1 MQQRY
6 AFLAQQFAL
15 FRQPVLILDL
25 EATGG
30 DLLRD
35 RITEIAFLR
44 FDGDSVQKFSQLV
57 NPQQEISPFI
67 SELTGINNEMVQN
80 APTFA
85 QLLPEI
91 LPMLRGAILVAHNA
105 RFDYSLFSSECA
117 RAGVAFATQTLCT
130 VKLSKALYPHEY
142 KHNLDTIAER
152 FGLTAEGSRHR
163 AWADVAMLA
172 DFLQLALAQHDW
184 LPMAMNLLQPATLP
198 EHLPANIR
206 VILAREF
213 SDRFGVVRIQAA
225 CGRTDILLCEQ
236 AFRETVAWLNRHAH
250 QVQQIEHIE
259 FYPTIGALHN
269 VFVYAKLVRQYGL
282 SLPENG
288 RHTVQFYTQQGC
300 LKAKVR
306 ALPSGVMSEPPTGVF
321 FHPKAAK
328 KAVLE
333 WAKQWEICPT
343 WLGVLPYSPPK
354 SAPCPVSLTKKC
366 VCQSSDVAAHNA
378 LVQSN
383 RYHLPT
389 VDWLPQPRLQITETD
404 VSTGKTLDFV
414 VERGALLLDDG
425 TWFVCA
431 ELLNVLKQKFKS
443 ERKTVSVIN

>member
-30 DLLRD
+30 DLMRD

-44 FDGDSVQKFSQLV
+44 FDGDSVQHFSQLI

-67 SELTGINNEMVQN
+67 TELTGISNEMVQH

-85 QLLPEI
+85 ELLPEI
-91 LPMLRGAILVAHNA
+91 LPLLRGAILVAHNA
-105 RFDYSLFSSECA
+105 RFDYSLLSSECA

-142 KHNLDTIAER
+142 KHNLDVIAER
-152 FGLTAEGSRHR
+152 FALTAEGSRHR

-198 EHLPANIR
+198 EHLPAQIR
-206 VILAREF
+206 AILAHEF
-213 SDRFGVVRIQAA
+213 SDRFGVVRIQAT

-236 AFRETVAWLNRHAH
+236 AFQETVAWLNRHAN
-250 QVQQIEHIE
+250 QVQQIENIE

-269 VFVYAKLVRQYGL
+269 VFVYAKLVQQYGL

-288 RHTVQFYTQQGC
+288 RHTVQFYAQQGC
-300 LKAKVR
+300 LKAKIR
-306 ALPSGVMSEPPTGVF
+306 PLASGVMSEPPTGVF

-328 KAVLE
+328 KAVQE
-333 WAKQWEICPT
+333 WAGQVGICPT
-343 WLGVLPYSPPK
+343 WLGILPYSPPK
-354 SAPCPVSLTKKC
+354 SAPCPVSLLKNC
-366 VCQSSDVAAHNA
+366 ACESGDVAAHNA
-378 LVQSN
+378 LVQSH

-389 VDWLPQPRLQITETD
+389 VDWLPQPRLQISETD
-404 VSTGKTLDFV
+404 VCTGQTLNFV
-414 VERGALLLDDG
+414 VERGALRLDDG

-431 ELLNVLKQKFKS
+431 ELLNVLKHKFKS
-443 ERKTVSVIN
+443 ERKTVAVI